1 MAESVTEQSVM
12 DLGTDMTSRR
22 PSGIQRP
29 PIRRL
34 MALQSSIALLISAVF
49 LVQDLVAGYSALLGA
64 AAAVLP
70 SFYFTLKAFAFAGA
84 RSTPRMVSAMQQGA
98 GGKLILTAVIF
109 TAVFVLIEPIN
120 ITALIFTFVVMV
132 LVNATGPWLVSRKSQ
147 R

>member
-1 MAESVTEQSVM
+1 
-12 DLGTDMTSRR
+12 MTAKR
-22 PSGIQRP
+22 PAGIQRP

-34 MALQSSIALLISAVF
+34 MVLQTAVALIISAAF
-49 LVQDLVAGYSALLGA
+49 LLKGTVAGYSALLGA
-64 AAAVLP
+64 AAALLP

-109 TAVFVLIEPIN
+109 MVVFIFVKPIN
-120 ITALIFTFVVMV
+120 ITALIVTFVVMV
-132 LVNATGPWLVSRKSQ
+132 LVNATAPWLVSRSSQ